1 MPLKEKLPSIDDRS
15 WQQIVDEIRA
25 RIPHYTPEWTDLNDN
40 DPGIT
45 LAQVFAHLAEM
56 LMYRMNLVPE
66 FAYIKFL
73 ELIGIELTPA
83 RPARAEIS
91 FTVAEDH
98 PDATVLVPRRTQV
111 SAAAEDGTPF
121 IFETERALT
130 AVALRLRAVQ
140 AYDGAQYRDATA
152 ANAAPVPD
160 QPRAGFD
167 PFGIDPRA
175 DGALVLGFGFP
186 DSYPTPNTFP
196 PLALDLAFFVQSD
209 PGQPLVQK
217 CGAPATRAYAPAR
230 LTWEGFDGTQWLR
243 LDALNDETL
252 AFTRSGHVVVRIP
265 NNVSLARVHLGEYTA
280 QNPDTGEEQPP
291 LFWLRA
297 RLTDVQYEA
306 APRLLAVR
314 TNTVPALQA
323 RTLRDEVLG
332 GTSGDRAQTFEF
344 SQRPVLNLA
353 DSPVL
358 LEIDEGQG
366 PQPWKVVDDLFASGP
381 RDRHAVVN
389 WAAGELVL
397 GDGENGAVP
406 VANAANRDANV
417 IVREYRSGGG
427 EKGNVGAGQI
437 NVLVTQV
444 AGLDTAGTTNL
455 FAAAG
460 GSDEETLDA
469 AKKRARQSLRARDR
483 AVTPE
488 DFELLAKEAG
498 QVARAK
504 ALPLAHPQFPG
515 TAVPGAVTVIVVP
528 QRREETV
535 PPLGTPPPL
544 PSDALLRTVCEYL
557 DARRL
562 LTTELF
568 VVAPQY
574 LRLAVRARVVARDD
588 ADTLRMHDEVETALR
603 TYFDPLRGGDDG
615 TGWPFGGAL
624 RYSKIVQRVFN
635 VDGVDSVPELV
646 LTLDDEERPVC
657 TDVALGIPNALLHL
671 VAHDIEVVTQREAE
685 ALA

>member
-1 MPLKEKLPSIDDRS
+1 MALKDLTPKIDDRS

-56 LMYRMNLVPE
+56 LLYRMNLVPE
-66 FAYIKFL
+66 LAYVKFL
-73 ELIGIELTPA
+73 QLIGIELTPA

-91 FTVAEDH
+91 FAVAEDH
-98 PDATVLVPRRTQV
+98 PEATVLVPARTQV
-111 SAAAEDGTPF
+111 SAAADDGTPL

-130 AVALRLRAVQ
+130 AVAMRLRAVQ
-140 AYDGAQYRDATA
+140 AYDGAQYREVTA
-152 ANAAPVPD
+152 ANSAPAAER
-160 QPRAGFD
+160 PRAGFD
-167 PFGIDPRA
+167 PFGIDPRI

-186 DSYPTPNTFP
+186 DAYATPNVFP

-209 PGQPLVQK
+209 PGQPLVQQ

-230 LTWEGFDGTQWLR
+230 LLWEGFDGTQWLR

-265 NNVSLARVHLGEYTA
+265 NNVSLARVHLGEYGP
-280 QNPDTGEEQPP
+280 QNTDTGEEQPP

-332 GTSGDRAQTFEF
+332 GSSGDRNQIFEF
-344 SQRPVLNLA
+344 SQRPVLNLS

-366 PQPWKVVDDLFASGP
+366 PQRWQVVDDLVASGP
-381 RDRHAVVN
+381 RDRHAVIN
-389 WAAGELVL
+389 WAAGELIL

-406 VANAANRDANV
+406 VANAANPDANV

-427 EKGNVGAGQI
+427 ARGNVGAGRI
-437 NVLVTQV
+437 NVLVTPV
-444 AGLDTAGTTNL
+444 AGLDGAATTNL
-455 FAAAG
+455 FAAVG
-460 GSDEETLDA
+460 GSDEETLEA
-469 AKKRARQSLRARDR
+469 AKKRARRSLRARER

-488 DFELLAKEAG
+488 DFELLAQQAG
-498 QVARAK
+498 QVQRAK

-528 QRREETV
+528 ERGSTEL

-544 PSDALLRTVCEYL
+544 PSDGLLRTVCEYL

-574 LRLAVRARVVARDD
+574 LTLAVRARVVVRDD
-588 ADTLRMHDEVETALR
+588 ADTGKVHEDVENALR
-603 TYFDPLRGGDDG
+603 RYFDPLLGGDDG
-615 TGWPFGGAL
+615 SGWPFGGAL

-635 VDGVDSVPELV
+635 VEGVDSVPELV
-646 LTLDDEERPVC
+646 LTLDDEQRPVC
-657 TDVALGIPNALLHL
+657 TDVPLGSPHALLHL
-671 VAHDIEVVTQREAE
+671 VAHDIEVVSQREAE